1 MHTQIQL
8 TYLSFAWFQSWRP
21 FWSYPLLVKSLTVA
35 DPFFSFRV
43 VWWLMFSS
51 SNRGLCQKW
60 REVRK
65 KKWEWDRKGARTLFF
80 FRTLVFFL
88 HAREKKYR
96 SRRRLRTH
104 VSTSLD
110 GRSSTTSSSLASS
123 RPPVDVGFGGDGVH
137 GVAFFGRYFLLFL
150 SLGLSFF
157 FLSFS
162 LSLRVFSFS
171 FNNKTIDWSRKPLF
185 LSLLFQKGRTRT
197 RTESHTWRACR

>member
-1 MHTQIQL
+1 MVSIMATIL
-8 TYLSFAWFQSWRP
+8 VLSSSGKEFNSCGSIFFFQSR
-21 FWSYPLLVKSLTVA
+21 LMIDVLVVEQG
-35 DPFFSFRV
+35 V
-43 VWWLMFSS
+43 VSKMKRSE
-51 SNRGLCQKW
+51 KK
-60 REVRK
+60 EVRVRQK
-65 KKWEWDRKGARTLFF
+65 RCTHSFF

-110 GRSSTTSSSLASS
+110 GRSSTTSSSLSSS

>member
-1 MHTQIQL
+1 MATIL
-8 TYLSFAWFQSWRP
+8 VLSSSGKEFNSCGSIFFFQSR
-21 FWSYPLLVKSLTVA
+21 LMIDVLVVEQG
-35 DPFFSFRV
+35 V
-43 VWWLMFSS
+43 VSKMKRSE
-51 SNRGLCQKW
+51 KK
-60 REVRK
+60 EVRVRQK
-65 KKWEWDRKGARTLFF
+65 RCTHSFF

-110 GRSSTTSSSLASS
+110 GRSSTTSSSLSSS

-171 FNNKTIDWSRKPLF
+171 FNNKTID
-185 LSLLFQKGRTRT
+185 
-197 RTESHTWRACR
+197 

>member
-1 MHTQIQL
+1 MVSIMATIL
-8 TYLSFAWFQSWRP
+8 VLSSSGKEFNSCGSIFFFQSR
-21 FWSYPLLVKSLTVA
+21 LMIDVLVVEQG
-35 DPFFSFRV
+35 V
-43 VWWLMFSS
+43 VSKMKRS
-51 SNRGLCQKW
+51 
-60 REVRK
+60 EK
-65 KKWEWDRKGARTLFF
+65 KRSESETEKVHALFF
-80 FRTLVFFL
+80 FFAPSVFFL

-110 GRSSTTSSSLASS
+110 GRSSTTSSSLSSS

-171 FNNKTIDWSRKPLF
+171 FNNKTID
-185 LSLLFQKGRTRT
+185 
-197 RTESHTWRACR
+197 